1 MTVAQILLV
10 ALTVLGLS
18 LASTLV
24 RSVAVTMHRG
34 RSSAMSTSLLAS
46 YRSALFV
53 SSRNER

>member
-18 LASTLV
+18 LAS
-24 RSVAVTMHRG
+24 
-34 RSSAMSTSLLAS
+34 
-46 YRSALFV
+46 YRSALTV